1 MTNHPNRRRGYGK
14 RRSLTVAI
22 PAGLEFSD
30 LKLRRESNG
39 DVSFETAVLR
49 RICEASS
56 IDPEQILAGE
66 EAVSR
71 LIVAWYG
78 AHIKGGGAPDPT
90 GEDLIAEAMIE
101 GARGSHQPGTA

>member
-1 MTNHPNRRRGYGK
+1 MRLSTQFHAKFRI
-14 RRSLTVAI
+14 A
-22 PAGLEFSD
+22 EFSD

-49 RICEASS
+49 R